1 MTEALRPVCF
11 MVMPY
16 RVKDVPGPPRPGV
29 PATLDCDA
37 LWERIYKPA
46 LEQLG
51 YQAVRGDS
59 DPSSVI
65 LNEMIERLAFA
76 DLVVADVTLPN
87 GNVYYEV
94 GLRHVARDTHCVLAA
109 ADWAQPLFDISTF
122 SSIRFPLTDGVIDA
136 DEAAR
141 ARDILMARVPA
152 LRDVRTPYHTL
163 VGDGDEARRRGVF
176 RDQVT
181 RIDAFQ
187 AGARE
192 VRLMADAAARAA
204 RVRALRAATTGSALE
219 IAEVAV
225 ELLTL
230 VRDHV
235 GWDDA
240 LAFIDT
246 LPPATRAL
254 PFVEEQRLLA
264 LAKHGDPLQ
273 AIGGLE
279 ALIRDRGD
287 TPERRGLIGGRCK
300 ALWLAARAAREAA
313 GTAAPSLDE
322 RRWLTKA
329 IESYEAG
336 MALDLNQYYC
346 ASNLERLLAAR
357 GAPGDRE
364 RAATVNAVV
373 REQCKRLL
381 ARADADPWLRP
392 TLLAAA
398 IRGGDVDEARRLVE
412 QVAMD
417 GAAAWQVATTLTDMD
432 EDLRQLPAG
441 PVRDAMQQVR
451 DELATLA

>member
-1 MTEALRPVCF
+1 

-16 RVKDVPGPPRPGV
+16 RVKEVPGPARAGV

-122 SSIRFPLTDGVIDA
+122 SSIRFPLGDGSIPEV
-136 DEAAR
+136 EAAR
-141 ARDILMARVPA
+141 AREILVAKIPA
-152 LRDVRTPYHTL
+152 LRDVRTPYHEL
-163 VGDGDEARRRGVF
+163 VLGSDEASRRGVF

-192 VRLMADAAARAA
+192 VRLMSDPAARRA
-204 RVRALRAATTGSALE
+204 RVVALRDATTGSALE

-230 VRDHV
+230 VRDQV
-235 GWDDA
+235 GWDA
-240 LAFIDT
+240 AMAFVET
-246 LPPATRAL
+246 LPPSTRAL

-273 AIGGLE
+273 AVTGLE
-279 ALIRDRGD
+279 ALIHDRGD
-287 TPERRGLIGGRCK
+287 TPERRGLIGGRFK
-300 ALWLAARAAREAA
+300 ALWTQARKDREASGA
-313 GTAAPSLDE
+313 TAPGLEE
-322 RRWLTKA
+322 RRWLTRA

-336 MALDLNQYYC
+336 LALDFNQYYC
-346 ASNLERLLAAR
+346 SSNLPRLLTAR
-357 GAPGDRE
+357 GAPGDRD
-364 RAATVNAVV
+364 RAAAVNTLLL
-373 REQCKRLL
+373 EQCKRLV

-392 TLLAAA
+392 TLLNAA
-398 IRGGDVDEARRLVE
+398 IRSGNVEEARRLVE
-412 QVAMD
+412 QVAID
-417 GAAAWQVATTLTDMD
+417 GAAAWQVATTLADMD
-432 EDLRQLPAG
+432 EELRQLPAG
-441 PVRDAMQQVR
+441 AVRDAMRQVR
-451 DELATLA
+451 DDLATLA